1 MPSITDQTYLLES
14 QYRDSSNLDARI
26 AVHLRFSSNKTG
38 WFRWYFDQ
46 LLQLPAAAQVLDI
59 GCGPARL
66 WCDQLARVSGTWK
79 ITLADL
85 SPGMID
91 QARANLAAAGAD
103 NDPRFTFRT
112 ADAQALPFEDDTFDA
127 VLANHMLYHVPDI
140 PRALQEIR
148 RVLRPAG
155 RLYAAANGDGHM
167 AELHDLVAPFASSEA
182 LRPAPERRFGLEN
195 GAEQLARWFARVER
209 RDYPDSLE
217 VTEAEPLAAYALS
230 TSGMLWMPDGEPSA
244 EALTRH
250 FDALLARDG
259 VIHIAKSSGLFIAA
273 KLPRPEDVDGEDVT
287 LREIIADDKA
297 TPVQIS
303 IVT

>member
-66 WCDQLARVSGTWK
+66 WSDQLSRLPAGWQ
-79 ITLADL
+79 IILADL

-112 ADAQALPFEDDTFDA
+112 ADAQDLPFEDDTFDA

-155 RLYAAANGDGHM
+155 RLYAATNGDGHM

-259 VIHIAKSSGLFIAA
+259 VIHIAKSSGLFIAV
-273 KLPRPEDVDGEDVT
+273 KLPRPENADGEDVT